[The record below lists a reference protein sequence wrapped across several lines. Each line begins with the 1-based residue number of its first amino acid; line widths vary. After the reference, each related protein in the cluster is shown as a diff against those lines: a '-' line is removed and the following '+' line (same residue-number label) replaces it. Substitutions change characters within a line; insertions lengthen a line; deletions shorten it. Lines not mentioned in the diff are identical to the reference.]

1 MRQHL
6 NKDDEP
12 LLVVGSGPVE
22 SVRINRVGTMERLW
36 SKHQHRPTLSI
47 PNVAS
52 PQSETDRIRLL
63 SCKNNVRA
71 THSTA
76 VGYGLNRCV

>member
-36 SKHQHRPTLSI
+36 SKYQHRPTLSI

-63 SCKNNVRA
+63 SCK
-71 THSTA
+71 TMFEQHT
-76 VGYGLNRCV
+76 LLLLDMT